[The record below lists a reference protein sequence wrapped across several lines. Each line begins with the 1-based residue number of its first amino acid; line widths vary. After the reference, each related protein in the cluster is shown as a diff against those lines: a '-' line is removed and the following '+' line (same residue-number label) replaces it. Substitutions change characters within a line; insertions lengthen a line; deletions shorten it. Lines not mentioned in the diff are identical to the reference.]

1 MVLHPTISL
10 ASFDVCVVFSSDMER
25 PIRDY
30 PGYFYNWIA
39 PLQQWGM
46 RWQPVKGEYSP
57 PQLDASIQWIHL
69 ALPEGVNM
77 IPLLGDGDMHCA
89 HIAQQIGATYLYYR
103 QDLGKME
110 IWAHDV
116 VGAMTKLSI
125 YFQTIKEKQKQKN
138 KTLLPPL

>member
-1 MVLHPTISL
+1 MNGSSSSVSPALL
-10 ASFDVCVVFSSDMER
+10 DVCFFLSIEMEQ
-25 PIRDY
+25 PIQDY
-30 PGYFYNWIA
+30 PGYFYNWIG

-46 RWQPVKGEYSP
+46 RWQPLKGEYSP

-77 IPLLGDGDMHCA
+77 IPLLGDGVMHCA
-89 HIAQQIGATYLYYR
+89 HLAPQIGATYLYYR

-125 YFQTIKEKQKQKN
+125 YLQTIKEKQNKN
-138 KTLLPPL
+138 KTLLPPQ